1 MSILN
6 VALGL
11 FFIIMYA
18 GLILIFSMPRM
29 NKKPPILRKIEG
41 VERLKLAIG
50 LTVEAGTRIHIS
62 LGNADLLSAYNSSA
76 LAGLSVLEQ
85 VALISQLADRKPIAT
100 SGNGAIAVLSQSVFK
115 NSMEGKRAADLRES
129 NQGQLL
135 GTTPLSYAA
144 GAINVIRKDQV
155 SANVLL
161 GNYGNEVALLGQN
174 SNQMKAITLGA
185 SDSLPAQAVLFATSD
200 DPLIGEEL
208 YALPAYL
215 GTKRIHIA
223 SVKIQDFFRWV
234 LIVTMLAGAVLK
246 YLGYL

>member
-1 MSILN
+1 MSDLN
-6 VALGL
+6 AALGL

-18 GLILIFSMPRM
+18 GLILIYSLPRL
-29 NKKPPILRKIEG
+29 NKKPRTLRKIDAIEK
-41 VERLKLAIG
+41 LKLAIG

-62 LGNADLLSAYNSSA
+62 LGNADLLSPYNSSA

-85 VALISQLADRKPIAT
+85 VAFISRMVDRKPIAT

-115 NSMEGKRAADLRES
+115 NSFEGKNAADQKDS
-129 NQGQLL
+129 DQGQLS
-135 GTTPLSYAA
+135 GTTPLSYAV
-144 GAINVIRKDQV
+144 GAINVFRKDQV
-155 SANVLL
+155 SANVFL
-161 GNYGNEVALLGQN
+161 GNYGSEVAILGQN
-174 SNQMKAITLGA
+174 SNQLKSITLGA
-185 SDSLPAQAVLFATSD
+185 SDSLTAQAVLFAASD

-215 GTKRIHIA
+215 SSKRIHLA
-223 SVKIQDFFRWV
+223 SVKVQDFFRWV

>member
-6 VALGL
+6 LALGL
-11 FFIIMYA
+11 FFILFYA

-29 NKKPPILRKIEG
+29 NKKQPIFRKIEG
-41 VERLKLAIG
+41 IEKLKLAIG

-62 LGNADLLSAYNSSA
+62 LGNADLLSPYNGSA

-115 NSMEGKRAADLRES
+115 NSLEGKSATDLKQS
-129 NQGQLL
+129 NQGQQS

-155 SANVLL
+155 STNVFI
-161 GNYGNEVALLGQN
+161 GNYGSEVALLGQN
-174 SNQMKAITLGA
+174 SSQMKAITLGA
-185 SDSLPAQAVLFATSD
+185 SDSLTAQAVLFAASD
-200 DPLIGEEL
+200 DPLIGEEIF
-208 YALPAYL
+208 ALPAYL
-215 GTKRIHIA
+215 GTKNIHIA

-234 LIVTMLAGAVLK
+234 LIITMLVGAVLK
-246 YLGYL
+246 YLGFL